1 MYVPGC
7 HSQFAGASSVG
18 SCKVVAACAPLV
30 GTGLGTVG
38 AVLVVAAPATLGV
51 AGLGTSCLGLGAFVS
66 GIGCAL

>member
-7 HSQFAGASSVG
+7 HSQFAGAG
-18 SCKVVAACAPLV
+18 ACAPLV